1 MILAVLA
8 VKVDSVREWTIK
20 KGKAKG
26 MKMGF
31 VTVSDTSCSLD
42 SVTAFSEEWEKYKKM
57 LHEGNTVLMRG
68 MKDKNRGSFLIKKVE
83 QLTS

>member
-1 MILAVLA
+1 
-8 VKVDSVREWTIK
+8 
-20 KGKAKG
+20 

-42 SVTAFSEEWEKYKKM
+42 NVTAFSDEWEKYKQL

-68 MKDKNRGSFLIKKVE
+68 MKDNNRGSFLIKKVE